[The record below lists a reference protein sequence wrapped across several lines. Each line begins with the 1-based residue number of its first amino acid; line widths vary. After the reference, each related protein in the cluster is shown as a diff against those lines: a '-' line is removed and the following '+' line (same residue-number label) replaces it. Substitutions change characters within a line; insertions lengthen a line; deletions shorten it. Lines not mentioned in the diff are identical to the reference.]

1 MQLAVDVSRIADG
14 PLREAVQQAVL
25 DLGHETASPGA
36 ALRAA
41 ERGRGRQ
48 VIVADFSDL
57 AAAYARSGWA
67 AWRECFPSMS
77 PLLVAFVRHRDD
89 QRWAHLMDG
98 LMRASACRLW
108 VYKLGLS
115 TLKTDLGACLLEF
128 SKHLDPEAVLDVQY
142 SPADR
147 TVRIDFANGVRRTLP
162 WSALQLPPLRPAL
175 LPETI
180 RVGEDPELIEILDG
194 AGEVYDIA
202 TARLRAFAGP
212 AR

>member
-1 MQLAVDVSRIADG
+1 
-14 PLREAVQQAVL
+14 VL
-25 DLGHETASPGA
+25 PEHEPASGR
-36 ALRAA
+36 LRAA
-41 ERGRGRQ
+41 SRRPALGAPHGR
-48 VIVADFSDL
+48 AD
-57 AAAYARSGWA
+57 AR
-67 AWRECFPSMS
+67 
-77 PLLVAFVRHRDD
+77 L
-89 QRWAHLMDG
+89 G
-98 LMRASACRLW
+98 LLW

-115 TLKTDLGACLLEF
+115 TLKTDLSTCLLEF
-128 SKHLDPEAVLDVQY
+128 SKHLDPQAVLDVQY

-212 AR
+212 ARGPYPVNNL